1 MQWPRPVEYFE
12 KRKYEDHRVV
22 CYNAN
27 ITHEG
32 SLWRAENPVAST
44 LPVFALQLCLIIFL
58 SRVLIFALKPLRQP
72 PIVAEI
78 LAGVLMGPSLL
89 GWTDLFSKYVFAWK
103 SLLALETVANL
114 SLVYYIFLVGLELDM
129 APIVR
134 AGGKSIS
141 IALLGILLP
150 IPVGIGLHHLI
161 NSNRNKHKMS
171 PATAHGP
178 LFWGI
183 SLATTNFPD
192 LSRIL
197 SDVKLLH
204 SEIGRTALSAA
215 VITDLCS
222 WVLLVITMSISN
234 VGKYYAVTST
244 FIFVCMCIFLF
255 RPALKWLIRVSSK
268 DGNYN
273 EFHICFVMTGV
284 VACGLITDACGTHSI
299 VGAFMWGVIVP
310 KGELKDMIM
319 GKVEDL
325 VKSILMPTFFVVTGL
340 RVNCNIIFEESDW
353 VLVSLIIFLAT
364 SAKIVSTFLVAI
376 FCNMPPREG
385 LTLGSLMNTKGLLA
399 LIIISAGR
407 DMQALGRLTFTVMII
422 SFWVMTALIGP
433 TLAFTYKS
441 IKTLRK
447 NRYRTIQSIKPDSEF
462 RVVACVHSTRNVYG
476 IIHLLGASNPTKQL
490 PLLVFAI
497 HLVELTGRATAMLIV
512 HGQCKASSA
521 KAKVQTDH
529 IINAFDKFES
539 QNHGVTVHSLTAV
552 SPYATMHD
560 DICGIAVEKRVHLII
575 VPFHKQPT
583 LDGGLEDGNPSL
595 GIVNNNVM
603 ANAPCSVAV
612 LVDRGLSATSL
623 TDSNRSNHIQQRF
636 ALFFIG
642 GPDDREALAYALR
655 MSEHPNILITVVRFI
670 PGEEVKEMSIMDFPG
685 EENVEILT
693 ALARAKKEKVID
705 IDYIENFRLQISSNP
720 SIGYAEVVVNNG
732 DETLKA
738 ISTLE
743 NEFNLYIVG
752 RSRGMMSPL
761 VSGLSEWSD
770 SPELGVLGDALVT
783 SSFATNVS
791 LLVVQQG
798 DVEAEERGERFHDG
812 GFMGEHFGG
821 QDGWQ
826 SPIKK
831 NVDGDFDLFVNQ
843 KENDQVGEEEDEEKG
858 KQSHYQPNGTKIYHT
873 KPSKL

>member
-1 MQWPRPVEYFE
+1 MEWPQPVQYYT
-12 KRKYEDHRVV
+12 KRSYDDHAVV
-22 CYNAN
+22 CYNSN
-27 ITHEG
+27 VTHQG

-44 LPVFALQLCLIIFL
+44 LPVFSLQLCLIIFL
-58 SRVLIFALKPLRQP
+58 SRVLIFMLKPLRQP

-78 LAGVLMGPSLL
+78 LAGVLLGPSVL
-89 GWTDLFSKYVFAWK
+89 GLSDFCTKYIFALK
-103 SLLALETVANL
+103 SLLALETIANL

-141 IALLGILLP
+141 IALLGLLLP
-150 IPVGIGLHHLI
+150 IPIGIGLHHLI
-161 NSNRNKHKMS
+161 NSNQNKPKMKEA
-171 PATAHGP
+171 ATHGP

-183 SLATTNFPD
+183 ALATTNFPD

-204 SEIGRTALSAA
+204 SEIGKTALSAA

-222 WVLLVITMSISN
+222 WCLLVITMSISN
-234 VGKYYAVTST
+234 VGKYYTVSST
-244 FIFVCMCIFLF
+244 FVFVCMCLFLF

-273 EFHICFVMTGV
+273 EFHICFVMIGV
-284 VACGLITDACGTHSI
+284 VACGLVTDACGSHSI
-299 VGAFMWGVIVP
+299 VGAFMWGVIMP
-310 KGELKDMIM
+310 KGELKDIIM

-325 VKSILMPTFFVVTGL
+325 VKSILMPTFFLVTGL
-340 RVNCNIIFEESDW
+340 RVDWNSISRDSDW
-353 VLVSLIIFLAT
+353 VLVLLIIFLAAA
-364 SAKIVSTFLVAI
+364 AKIVSTFLVAI

-407 DMQALGRLTFTVMII
+407 DMQALGPLTFTVMIM

-441 IKTLRK
+441 IKTSRK
-447 NRYRTIQSIKPDSEF
+447 NRYRTIQSIKPEAEL

-476 IIHLLGASNPTKQL
+476 IIHLLGASNPTKQS

-497 HLVELTGRATAMLIV
+497 HLVELAGRATAMLIV

-539 QNHGVTVHSLTAV
+539 ENNGITVHSLTAV

-560 DICGIAVEKRVHLII
+560 DICGIAAEKRVHLII
-575 VPFHKQPT
+575 VPFHKQTT
-583 LDGGLEDGNPSL
+583 LDGGLEDGNPSIGL
-595 GIVNNNVM
+595 VNNHVM

-612 LVDRGLSATSL
+612 LVDRGLSTTSL
-623 TDSNRSNHIQQRF
+623 TDSNRSTNRLVQRF

-642 GPDDREALAYALR
+642 GPDDREALAYAWR
-655 MSEHPNILITVVRFI
+655 MSENPGILVTVVRFL
-670 PGEEVKEMSIMDFPG
+670 PGEDVKEVSITDFPG

-693 ALARAKKEKVID
+693 ALARAEKEKVID
-705 IDYIENFRLQISSNP
+705 NEYIQNFMLQVSNNP

-752 RSRGMMSPL
+752 RGRGMVSSL
-761 VSGLSEWSD
+761 VLGLSEWND
-770 SPELGVLGDALVT
+770 SSELGVLGDALVT

-798 DVEAEERGERFHDG
+798 DVDAAERGDKFNDG
-812 GFMGEHFGG
+812 GFMTEQFEG
-821 QDGWQ
+821 QGAWQ
-826 SPIKK
+826 PPMKK
-831 NVDGDFDLFVNQ
+831 NADGEFDPFVNQ
-843 KENDQVGEEEDEEKG
+843 NENQESDGGDEEKG
-858 KQSHYQPNGTKIYHT
+858 KEGHYHQPNGTKVYQT
-873 KPSKL
+873 KL

>member
-1 MQWPRPVEYFE
+1 M
-12 KRKYEDHRVV
+12 
-22 CYNAN
+22 
-27 ITHEG
+27 
-32 SLWRAENPVAST
+32 
-44 LPVFALQLCLIIFL
+44 IFL
-58 SRVLIFALKPLRQP
+58 TESFDIFLFVSFFPK
-72 PIVAEI
+72 
-78 LAGVLMGPSLL
+78 AGVLMGPSLL
-89 GWTDLFSKYVFAWK
+89 GVTDLFSKYIFAWK

-161 NSNRNKHKMS
+161 NSNRNKPKMS
-171 PATAHGP
+171 QASSHGP

-183 SLATTNFPD
+183 SLAATNFPD

-244 FIFVCMCIFLF
+244 FIFVCMCLFLF

-299 VGAFMWGVIVP
+299 VGAFMWGVIMP

-325 VKSILMPTFFVVTGL
+325 VKSILMPTFFLVTGL
-340 RVNCNIIFEESDW
+340 RVNCNIISKESDW
-353 VLVSLIIFLAT
+353 VLVLLIIFLAT

-407 DMQALGRLTFTVMII
+407 DMQVKMLILHNFQLRLLLEFESTDFLTFFQALGRLTFTVMIMC
-422 SFWVMTALIGP
+422 FWVMTTLIGP

-441 IKTLRK
+441 IKTSRK
-447 NRYRTIQSIKPDSEF
+447 NRYRTIQSIKPDAEF

-476 IIHLLGASNPTKQL
+476 IIHLLGASNPTKQS

-539 QNHGVTVHSLTAV
+539 QNNGVTVHSLTAV

-560 DICGIAVEKRVHLII
+560 DICGIAAEKHVHLII

-583 LDGGLEDGNPSL
+583 LDGGLEDGNPSIGL
-595 GIVNNNVM
+595 VNNNVM

-623 TDSNRSNHIQQRF
+623 TDSNRSNRTQQRF

-655 MSEHPNILITVVRFI
+655 MSEHPGILVTVVRFI

-705 IDYIENFRLQISSNP
+705 NDYIENFRLQISSNP

-743 NEFNLYIVG
+743 NEFNMYIVG
-752 RSRGMMSPL
+752 RSRGMVSPL

-798 DVEAEERGERFHDG
+798 DVDADERGERLNDG
-812 GFMGEHFGG
+812 GFMGEQFGG
-821 QDGWQ
+821 QGGWQ

-843 KENDQVGEEEDEEKG
+843 KENDQMGKEEDEEMG
-858 KQSHYQPNGTKIYHT
+858 KEAHYQPNGAKVYHT
-873 KPSKL
+873 TPSKL